1 MDDVQV
7 PLVVLPLPLCSHC
20 FAVAGLQAQERP
32 TFIVCGLSDMWEV
45 RAQNQVLSERARN
58 GVLETI

>member
-1 MDDVQV
+1 M
-7 PLVVLPLPLCSHC
+7 VLPLHICSHW
-20 FAVAGLQAQERP
+20 FFVARLQAQERP
-32 TFIVCGLSDMWEV
+32 TLATCALSDLWEV